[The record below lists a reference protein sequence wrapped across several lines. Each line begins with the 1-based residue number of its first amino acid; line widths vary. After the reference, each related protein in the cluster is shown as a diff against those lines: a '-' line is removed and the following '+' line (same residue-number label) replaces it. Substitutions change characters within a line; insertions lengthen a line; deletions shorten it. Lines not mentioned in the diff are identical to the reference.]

1 MRGLVRLLMMFGP
14 MIINQVTRMNRNRQ
28 RQQQQ
33 QPRQRQPQYGRQEDP
48 RARRQ
53 YTKPTQYKD
62 LNKEL
67 GRDGRG
73 RAVTAEERNFN
84 LKEDEIM
91 LTEDE
96 LKHYKHVDEQ
106 VEKMDGESTSSRE
119 KDTELDDEYSDFFE
133 SED

>member
-14 MIINQVTRMNRNRQ
+14 MIINQVTKMNRNRQ

-33 QPRQRQPQYGRQEDP
+33 PPRHRQPQYGRQEDP
-48 RARRQ
+48 RGRRQ
-53 YTKPTQYKD
+53 YTEPTQYKD

-91 LTEDE
+91 LTEEE

-106 VEKMDGESTSSRE
+106 VEKMDGESVSSGE